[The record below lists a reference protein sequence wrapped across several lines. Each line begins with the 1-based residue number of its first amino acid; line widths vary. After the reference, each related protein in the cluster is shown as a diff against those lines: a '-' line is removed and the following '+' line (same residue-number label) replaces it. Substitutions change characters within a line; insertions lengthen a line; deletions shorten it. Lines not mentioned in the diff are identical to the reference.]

1 MQKSEV
7 VRARIPAS
15 LKQEFETAAAARGW
29 SLSHA
34 IRQLMQQYVAQEK
47 ERDHRR
53 TETLE
58 ALADVEAGRVVEGE
72 RVMVWLDSWG
82 SDDELAPPPQC
93 GHIA

>member
-7 VRARIPAS
+7 VRARIPES
-15 LKQEFETAAAARGW
+15 LKQEFETAATTRGW

-47 ERDHRR
+47 ERVHRR

-72 RVMVWLDSWG
+72 KVMDWLDSWG
-82 SDDELAPPPQC
+82 SEDELAPPR
-93 GHIA
+93 

>member
-15 LKQEFETAAAARGW
+15 LKQEFETAAASRGW